1 MRIFGWG
8 QLIQL
13 EAIDRVANS
22 FSVLLRPTKIIEEH
36 TKEIHSL
43 RKSNYTTQQQTRHET
58 LSIDYIFNG
67 WL

>member
-1 MRIFGWG
+1 MIISFWANFGPQKLFHVKPASRIQMQAELYF
-8 QLIQL
+8 
-13 EAIDRVANS
+13 
-22 FSVLLRPTKIIEEH
+22 